1 MSKSEDCASQLH
13 DFCNQCDCEC
23 HGFSITIDEARALN
37 FFLQVHGILLKDNP
51 DEYLHILRLINGI
64 PQFLDKHGK

>member
-1 MSKSEDCASQLH
+1 MKHDDCSSGIH
-13 DFCNQCDCEC
+13 DSCSGGCDCEC
-23 HGFSITIDEARALN
+23 HGFLITIDEARALN
-37 FFLQVHGILLKDNP
+37 FFLQIHGILLKDNP